1 MSRVLEGQK
10 RNFLFIVMLGVI
22 LILAVL
28 LVWNLMGNKGE
39 TKNSVEGAAAASSSS
54 APSGGGQPSSA
65 SSSSAT
71 GRGDHKCDVP
81 VAPDKAFS
89 AELPSDYR
97 FETTTHGVIY
107 PISAQYGPTYK
118 PGMVVGYCFAHNPT
132 GAALA
137 ASQGSTIVG
146 DTRATE
152 AELRGL
158 YSSRIAADLHSA
170 PNSNTER
177 VHARIAGY
185 DIENYSPEK
194 ATIGIVV
201 IAKDSDG
208 KNTGFKVSIPLIWE
222 DNDWKI
228 DTDKKPE
235 PSPLTKEPTYIFKA
249 QGGSQSS

>member
-1 MSRVLEGQK
+1 MSDVSKSRG

-39 TKNSVEGAAAASSSS
+39 TKNSAGGVSSSSS
-54 APSGGGQPSSA
+54 APSEGGQQTSTPP
-65 SSSSAT
+65 T

-97 FETTTHGVIY
+97 FETTTRGVIY

-118 PGMVVGYCFAHNPT
+118 PGVVGYCFAHNPT

-137 ASQGSTIVG
+137 ASQGSTIAG

-158 YSSRIAADLHSA
+158 YSSRIAADLQYA
-170 PNSNTER
+170 PDYNAER

-201 IAKDSDG
+201 LTKDSEG
-208 KNTGFKVSIPLIWE
+208 KNTGFKILMTVVWE
-222 DNDWKI
+222 DNDWKV
-228 DTDKKPE
+228 DNNNAENAT
-235 PSPLTKEPTYIFKA
+235 PLTKEPTYIFKA

>member
-1 MSRVLEGQK
+1 MSRVIEGRK

-39 TKNSVEGAAAASSSS
+39 TKNSVEGAAASSSS
-54 APSGGGQPSSA
+54 APSEGGQQTSTPP
-65 SSSSAT
+65 T

-97 FETTTHGVIY
+97 FETTTRGVIY

-118 PGMVVGYCFAHNPT
+118 PGVVGYCFAHNPT

-137 ASQGSTIVG
+137 ASQGSTIAG

-158 YSSRIAADLHSA
+158 YSSRIAADLQYA
-170 PNSNTER
+170 PDYNAER

-201 IAKDSDG
+201 LTKDSEG
-208 KNTGFKVSIPLIWE
+208 KNTGFKILMTVVWE
-222 DNDWKI
+222 DNDWKV
-228 DTDKKPE
+228 DNNNAENAT
-235 PSPLTKEPTYIFKA
+235 PLTKEPTYIFKA

>member
-1 MSRVLEGQK
+1 MSDMSKNRG

-22 LILAVL
+22 LILAIL

-39 TKNSVEGAAAASSSS
+39 TKNSAEGASSSSS
-54 APSGGGQPSSA
+54 APSDGGQQTSTPP
-65 SSSSAT
+65 T
-71 GRGDHKCDVP
+71 GRGNHKCDVP

-170 PNSNTER
+170 PNSNTEH
-177 VHARIAGY
+177 VNARIAGY
-185 DIENYSPEK
+185 DIESYSPEK

>member
-39 TKNSVEGAAAASSSS
+39 TKNSVEGAAASSSS
-54 APSGGGQPSSA
+54 APSEGGQQTSTPP
-65 SSSSAT
+65 T

-97 FETTTHGVIY
+97 FETTTRGVIY

-118 PGMVVGYCFAHNPT
+118 PGVVGYCFAHNPT

-137 ASQGSTIVG
+137 ASQGSTIAG

-158 YSSRIAADLHSA
+158 YSSRIAADLQYA
-170 PNSNTER
+170 PDYNAER

-201 IAKDSDG
+201 LTKDSEG
-208 KNTGFKVSIPLIWE
+208 KNTGFKILMTVVWE
-222 DNDWKI
+222 DNDWKV
-228 DTDKKPE
+228 DNNNAENAT
-235 PSPLTKEPTYIFKA
+235 PLTKEPTYIFKA

>member
-1 MSRVLEGQK
+1 MSRVLEGRK

-39 TKNSVEGAAAASSSS
+39 TKNSVEGAAASSSS
-54 APSGGGQPSSA
+54 APSEGGQQTSTPP
-65 SSSSAT
+65 T

-97 FETTTHGVIY
+97 FETTTRGVIY

-118 PGMVVGYCFAHNPT
+118 PGVVGYCFAHNPT

-137 ASQGSTIVG
+137 ASQGSTIAG

-158 YSSRIAADLHSA
+158 YSSRIAADLQYA
-170 PNSNTER
+170 PDYNAER

-201 IAKDSDG
+201 LTKDSEG
-208 KNTGFKVSIPLIWE
+208 KNTGFKILMTVVWE
-222 DNDWKI
+222 DNDWKV
-228 DTDKKPE
+228 DNNNAENAT
-235 PSPLTKEPTYIFKA
+235 PLTKEPTYIFKA

>member
-1 MSRVLEGQK
+1 MPDVSKSRG

-22 LILAVL
+22 LILAIL

-39 TKNSVEGAAAASSSS
+39 TKNSAEGASSSSS
-54 APSGGGQPSSA
+54 APSDGGQQTSTPP
-65 SSSSAT
+65 T
-71 GRGDHKCDVP
+71 GRGNHKCDVP

-170 PNSNTER
+170 PNSNTEH
-177 VHARIAGY
+177 VNARIAGY
-185 DIENYSPEK
+185 DIESYSPEK

-235 PSPLTKEPTYIFKA
+235 PSPLTKEPTHMFKA
-249 QGGSQSS
+249 QGGSQNA

>member
-39 TKNSVEGAAAASSSS
+39 TKNSAEGASSSS
-54 APSGGGQPSSA
+54 SVPSDGGQQTSTPP
-65 SSSSAT
+65 T

-177 VHARIAGY
+177 VNARIAGY

-208 KNTGFKVSIPLIWE
+208 KNMGFKVSIPLIWE

-249 QGGSQSS
+249 QGGSQGS

>member
-1 MSRVLEGQK
+1 MSRVIEGRK

-39 TKNSVEGAAAASSSS
+39 TKNSAGGVSSSSS
-54 APSGGGQPSSA
+54 APSEGGQQTSTPP
-65 SSSSAT
+65 T

-97 FETTTHGVIY
+97 FETTTRGVIY

-118 PGMVVGYCFAHNPT
+118 PGVVGYCFAHNPT

-137 ASQGSTIVG
+137 ASQGSTIAG

-158 YSSRIAADLHSA
+158 YSSRIAADLQYA
-170 PNSNTER
+170 PDYNAER

-201 IAKDSDG
+201 LTKDSEG
-208 KNTGFKVSIPLIWE
+208 KNTGFKILMTVVWE
-222 DNDWKI
+222 DNDWKV
-228 DTDKKPE
+228 DNNNAENAT
-235 PSPLTKEPTYIFKA
+235 PLTKEPTYIFKA

>member
-28 LVWNLMGNKGE
+28 LVWNLLGNKGE
-39 TKNSVEGAAAASSSS
+39 TKNSVEGAAASSSS
-54 APSGGGQPSSA
+54 APSEGGQQTSTPP
-65 SSSSAT
+65 T

-81 VAPDKAFS
+81 VATDKAFS
-89 AELPSDYR
+89 AELTSDYR
-97 FETTTHGVIY
+97 FETTTRGVIY

-118 PGMVVGYCFAHNPT
+118 PGVVGYCFAHNPT

-137 ASQGSTIVG
+137 ASQGSTIAG

-158 YSSRIAADLHSA
+158 YSSRIAADLQYA
-170 PNSNTER
+170 PDYNAER

-201 IAKDSDG
+201 LTKDSEG
-208 KNTGFKVSIPLIWE
+208 KNTGFKILMTVVWE
-222 DNDWKI
+222 DNDWKV
-228 DTDKKPE
+228 DNNNAENAT
-235 PSPLTKEPTYIFKA
+235 PLTKEPTYIFKA

>member
-1 MSRVLEGQK
+1 MSRVIEGRK

-22 LILAVL
+22 LILAIL

-39 TKNSVEGAAAASSSS
+39 TKNSAEGASSSSS
-54 APSGGGQPSSA
+54 APSDGGQQTSTPP
-65 SSSSAT
+65 T

-97 FETTTHGVIY
+97 FETTTRGVIY

-118 PGMVVGYCFAHNPT
+118 PGVVGYCFAHNPT

-137 ASQGSTIVG
+137 ASQGSTIAG

-158 YSSRIAADLHSA
+158 YSSRIAADLQYA
-170 PNSNTER
+170 PDYNAER

-201 IAKDSDG
+201 LTKDSEG
-208 KNTGFKVSIPLIWE
+208 KNTGFKILMTVVWE
-222 DNDWKI
+222 DNDWKV
-228 DTDKKPE
+228 DNNNAENAT
-235 PSPLTKEPTYIFKA
+235 PLTKEPTYIFKA

>member
-1 MSRVLEGQK
+1 MLDVSKSRG

-22 LILAVL
+22 LILAIL

-39 TKNSVEGAAAASSSS
+39 TKNSAEGASSSSS
-54 APSGGGQPSSA
+54 APSDGGQQTSTPP
-65 SSSSAT
+65 T
-71 GRGDHKCDVP
+71 GRGNHKCDVP

-170 PNSNTER
+170 PNSNTEH
-177 VHARIAGY
+177 VNARIAGY
-185 DIENYSPEK
+185 DIESYSPEK

-208 KNTGFKVSIPLIWE
+208 KNMGFKVSIPLIWE

-235 PSPLTKEPTYIFKA
+235 PSPLTKEPTHIFKA
-249 QGGSQSS
+249 QGGSQNG

>member
-1 MSRVLEGQK
+1 MPDVSKSRG

-39 TKNSVEGAAAASSSS
+39 TKNSAEGAAAASSS
-54 APSGGGQPSSA
+54 APSGSGQQTSTPP
-65 SSSSAT
+65 T

-208 KNTGFKVSIPLIWE
+208 KNMGFKVSIPLIWE

-249 QGGSQSS
+249 QGGSQGS

>member
-22 LILAVL
+22 LILAIL

-39 TKNSVEGAAAASSSS
+39 TKNSAEGASSSSS
-54 APSGGGQPSSA
+54 APSDGGQQTSTPP
-65 SSSSAT
+65 T
-71 GRGDHKCDVP
+71 GRGNHKCDVP

-170 PNSNTER
+170 PNSNTEH
-177 VHARIAGY
+177 VNARIAGY
-185 DIENYSPEK
+185 DIESYSPEK